1 MIKMQG
7 VTLRLRCR
15 SYRARLTLH
24 REMKKE
30 NRKIRS
36 MSKQPA
42 GAERFK
48 FVGGGKEG
56 GRK

>member
-1 MIKMQG
+1 MQG